1 MEATLGDMGTILEEL
16 EDSTYRLN
24 QIYRKILVY
33 TGADPDDYRD
43 YNLDQV
49 YPEVIEAM
57 DLESNGFIR
66 LLMMWLLI
74 PGRKQRRLR

>member
-1 MEATLGDMGTILEEL
+1 MGDMGTILEEL

-49 YPEVIEAM
+49 YR
-57 DLESNGFIR
+57 SN
-66 LLMMWLLI
+66 
-74 PGRKQRRLR
+74 